1 MNWNI
6 IHLHNGDGEFFHKT
20 LHFNNYYKLV
30 TDSGFEK
37 ILHIKNEENTP
48 KVFVKYYN
56 ILGQEV
62 TADTK
67 GVLIAIDVEGNKYK
81 IYK

>member
-1 MNWNI
+1 M
-6 IHLHNGDGEFFHKT
+6 
-20 LHFNNYYKLV
+20 